1 VREDFFEPV
10 AHSLAKVVGVGR
22 EVILGKMQKEFLAA
36 TWEVVGCNLAMLA
49 EQEGTD
55 REGYVLRVGLCLAE
69 LDLQQPQ
76 ELAAYDPYFRVL
88 ETYLS
93 ATEKDYDT
101 LLEHS
106 RKTELWI
113 VEENS
118 QATQNCIDFCSL
130 LYKPF

>member
-1 VREDFFEPV
+1 M
-10 AHSLAKVVGVGR
+10 
-22 EVILGKMQKEFLAA
+22 GKMLREFLAP
-36 TWEVVGCNLAMLA
+36 TWEVIACNLSILA

-55 REGYVLRVGLCLAE
+55 REGYVLRLGLCLAE

-76 ELAAYDPYFRVL
+76 EVSAYDAFFRVL
-88 ETYLS
+88 EVYLA

-113 VEENS
+113 VE
-118 QATQNCIDFCSL
+118 
-130 LYKPF
+130 

>member
-1 VREDFFEPV
+1 V
-10 AHSLAKVVGVGR
+10 ANNLAKLIGVGR
-22 EVILGKMQKEFLAA
+22 EVILGKMVKEFLAA
-36 TWEVVGCNLAMLA
+36 TWEVVGCNLAILA

-55 REGYVLRVGLCLAE
+55 REGYVLRVGLCLAG
-69 LDLQQPQ
+69 LDLQHPQ
-76 ELAAYDPYFRVL
+76 NISAYDPYFTVL